1 MPESELIT
9 IIDRFARYQN
19 ECADL
24 FIEIAESLQ
33 PRNPKLAAICGDQFN
48 FMAARSNSLI
58 ELVKINALW
67 DAQIL
72 VRPIIESC
80 VKVCFLCFSPE
91 EQRPKLCLEYEE
103 TLGVI
108 NTLKL
113 HDKALKTLGAVE
125 GTPHPMLEALLLP
138 EDKLKELREKVPK
151 EVRKD
156 IESRWGFTRMV
167 VTLDQSFKSHF
178 QISPFSSLLHTY
190 GLSSHLIHADETGLG
205 TIRARGR
212 LEEPRL
218 SVITA
223 SHHIALLDAMA
234 GASMMTAISLAWA
247 AQANIDDAICLI
259 QTYERVHDGSY

>member
-1 MPESELIT
+1 MRESDPII

-19 ECADL
+19 ECAEL
-24 FIEIAESLQ
+24 FIEIAKCLQ
-33 PRNPKLAAICGDQFN
+33 PRNPKLVAICGDQFN
-48 FMAARSNSLI
+48 FMAARSNALI
-58 ELVKINALW
+58 ELVKVNALW

-91 EQRPKLCLEYEE
+91 EKRSALCLEYEE
-103 TLGVI
+103 ALGLI

-113 HDKALKTLGAVE
+113 HDKALKTLGANE
-125 GTPHPMLEALLLP
+125 GIRHPTLEALLLS
-138 EDKLKELREKVPK
+138 EDKLKELREKIPK

-167 VTLDQSFKSHF
+167 VALDQSFKEHF

-205 TIRARGR
+205 TIRSRGR

-218 SVITA
+218 SEITA
-223 SHHIALLDAMA
+223 SHQIALLDAMA
-234 GASMMTAISLAWA
+234 GASMMAAISLAWA
-247 AQANIDDAICLI
+247 AQGRIEDALQLI
-259 QTYERVHDGSY
+259 QTYGRVHEGSY